1 MLLEQITP
9 VILTFNEQEN
19 IGRTLDRLGWARDI
33 VVVDSFST
41 DNTVGI
47 AEIRPNVRL
56 FQRIFDS
63 HAQQWNYAIR
73 ETDIKTKWILALDAD
88 YILPDEFIAELAQLT
103 PKADINGYSSAFTY
117 CIWGKPLRATLYPP
131 VNVLYRRE
139 KAHYVQ
145 DGHTQRVQVTGR
157 IINLRSKILHDDRKP
172 LSRWL
177 QAQDR
182 YMQLEAQHILQA
194 RVFELGAADR
204 VRRGIPVFSPFLAF
218 CYCYFGKGV
227 WLNGKAGLYYALQ
240 RMLAEAL
247 LALRLIEK
255 SFQDTRLPKLDD
267 PSYHE

>member
-19 IGRTLDRLGWARDI
+19 IGRTLGGLGWARDI

-41 DNTVGI
+41 DDTIGI
-47 AEIRPNVRL
+47 AKSRPHVRL

-73 ETDIKTKWILALDAD
+73 ETNIKTEWILALDAD
-88 YILPDEFIAELAQLT
+88 YFLANEFVDELAKLT
-103 PKADINGYSSAFTY
+103 PEVDVASYSSAFTY
-117 CIWGKPLRATLYPP
+117 CIWGKPLRGTLYPP
-131 VNVLYRRE
+131 VKVLYRKK

-145 DGHTQRVQVTGR
+145 DAHTQRVQVNGRTG
-157 IINLRSKILHDDRKP
+157 ILRAKILHDDRKP

-177 QAQDR
+177 QAQDH

-194 RVFELGAADR
+194 RLSELGAADR
-204 VRRGIPVFSPFLAF
+204 VRLGFPMLSPFLVF

-227 WLNGKAGLYYALQ
+227 WLDGKAGLYYATQ

-255 SFQDTRLPKLDD
+255 YFRNS
-267 PSYHE
+267 